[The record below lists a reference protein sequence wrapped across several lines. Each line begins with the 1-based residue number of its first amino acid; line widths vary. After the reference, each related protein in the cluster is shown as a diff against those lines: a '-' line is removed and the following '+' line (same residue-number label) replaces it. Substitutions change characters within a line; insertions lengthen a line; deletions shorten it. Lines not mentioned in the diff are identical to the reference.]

1 MDAKGKSIALAGLD
15 GDTLR
20 NAAVGVALAAGVVAV
35 AAPGLFTGIAAFLTE
50 RGIHPHAPNLALIAA
65 QPAAVRIHLTAAVT
79 ALAIGVAL
87 MMRLKGTGLHK
98 ALGWTWVI
106 AMGVTAV
113 SSLFIRQLNHGHFSF
128 IHLLSGWAIV
138 GLPGAVYAIKRGNV
152 RGHRRAM
159 TAMFVGGLL
168 IAGLFALIPG
178 RLLWAVF
185 LG

>member
-1 MDAKGKSIALAGLD
+1 MDANGKSIALAALRN
-15 GDTLR
+15 DTLR
-20 NAAVGVALAAGVVAV
+20 NAAVGVALAVGVVAV
-35 AAPGLFTGIAAFLTE
+35 AAPGLFAGTAAFLAE
-50 RGIHPHAPNLALIAA
+50 RGVHPHAPNLALIAA
-65 QPAAVRIHLTAAVT
+65 QPPAVRIHLTAAVT

-87 MMRLKGTGLHK
+87 MMRVKGTGLHK
-98 ALGWTWVI
+98 VLGWTWVI

-138 GLPGAVYAIKRGNV
+138 GLPGAIYAIKRGNV

-168 IAGLFALIPG
+168 VAGLFAMIPG

>member
-1 MDAKGKSIALAGLD
+1 MDANGKSIALATPR
-15 GDTLR
+15 GDVLR

-35 AAPGLFTGIAAFLTE
+35 AAPGMFSGMAAFLAE
-50 RGIHPHAPNLALIAA
+50 RGVHPHAPNLALVVA
-65 QPAAVRIHLTAAVT
+65 QPLAVKIHLTAALT
-79 ALAIGVAL
+79 ALSIGVVL
-87 MMRLKGTGLHK
+87 MARVKGTGLHK
-98 ALGWTWVI
+98 TLGWAWVV
-106 AMGVTAV
+106 AMGITAV

-168 IAGLFALIPG
+168 VAGLFALIPG
-178 RLLWAVF
+178 RLLWAVL

>member
-1 MDAKGKSIALAGLD
+1 MDANGKSIAQAALRN
-15 GDTLR
+15 DTLR
-20 NAAVGVALAAGVVAV
+20 NAAVGVVLAAGVVGV
-35 AAPGLFTGIAAFLTE
+35 AAPGMFSGMAAFLAE
-50 RGIHPHAPNLALIAA
+50 RGVHPHAPNLALIAA
-65 QPAAVRIHLTAAVT
+65 QPVAVKVHLTAALT
-79 ALAIGVAL
+79 ALVIGVAL
-87 MMRLKGTGLHK
+87 MARVKGTALHK
-98 ALGWTWVI
+98 TLGWTWVV
-106 AMGVTAV
+106 AMGITAV